1 MIKASTNTMSSEIE
15 VLRVTQDSDFGTL
28 MRVAEGMS
36 YNHRVFEICA
46 RGKNIQKGFEIVRM
60 LMRRKRVHNVHH
72 HYTDVPYN
80 GRDIFQLQWI
90 IVTNTQ

>member
-1 MIKASTNTMSSEIE
+1 MSSELE

-60 LMRRKRVHNVHH
+60 LMRRERVRDVHH
-72 HYTDVPYN
+72 HYTDVSFN
-80 GRDIFQLQWI
+80 GRDSVQRQGM
-90 IVTNTQ
+90 IVTKTQ